1 MKEILENVFA
11 VEVPEGFDTDN
22 DIPEKYM
29 NEALPDGEFKL
40 LFTTKDCTEQQAM
53 KIVAWDMYEDVG
65 ILAANYMDDRT
76 GDKKTCSD
84 SLQSLLRSHGLDT
97 NKNYLLLRKTS

>member
-1 MKEILENVFA
+1 MIEILPNVFA

-40 LFTTKDCTEQQAM
+40 LFTTKDCTEEQAGELPLANADEGFGY
-53 KIVAWDMYEDVG
+53 KDYEG
-65 ILAANYMDDRT
+65 KSSGTFYANI
-76 GDKKTCSD
+76 
-84 SLQSLLRSHGLDT
+84 SLQPLLRSHGLSTD
-97 NKNYLLLRKTS
+97 KNYLLLRKTP